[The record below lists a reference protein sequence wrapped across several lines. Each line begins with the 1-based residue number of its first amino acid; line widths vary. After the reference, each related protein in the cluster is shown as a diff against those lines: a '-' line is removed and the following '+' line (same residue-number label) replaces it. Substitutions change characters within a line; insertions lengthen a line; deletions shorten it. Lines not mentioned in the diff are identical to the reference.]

1 MSGAMII
8 HQKITIEMLNVQLA
22 AAHSKLAKQKN
33 ELARLTQHTQSLMS
47 DKRQLVLEVRQAR
60 SIIRD
65 ALNDTDGWRER
76 AIMEAG
82 K

>member
-1 MSGAMII
+1 MTPDDEIRHLKGQIAHMDGKL
-8 HQKITIEMLNVQLA
+8 QKQT
-22 AAHSKLAKQKN
+22 N

-60 SIIRD
+60 ELVSD
-65 ALNDTDGWRER
+65 ALNDADGWRER

-82 K
+82 HGQG

>member
-1 MSGAMII
+1 MII
-8 HQKITIEMLNVQLA
+8 HQKITIETLNAQLA

-33 ELARLTQHTQSLMS
+33 ELARLTKHVQTLMS

-60 SIIRD
+60 GLIRD
-65 ALNDTDGWRER
+65 ALNDEQGWRER